1 MRSGSP
7 TVDFRGPSC
16 LMSRLT
22 ELLAQLAES
31 NPDLAN
37 DLRRET
43 DVLGRRRPF
52 GLNFE
57 RHIPET
63 VQLPN
68 RRVRRGDKVVF
79 RAPRGESEKDLDPRT
94 WIVTGFEDAGS
105 GRQAT
110 LILPEPSEEP
120 VITTR
125 KVVDLVVV
133 AEFRDPIYPG
143 LRPGGTVE
151 SDAERPYHVVINGEN
166 YHVLEALTFTCGGA
180 VDCIYIDPPYN
191 SRDKQ
196 WKYNNDFVD
205 SDDDYRHSKW
215 LAMMERRL
223 KVAKDLLN
231 PDDSALIVT
240 IDERE
245 VLRLGLLLEQ
255 TFPEARIQM
264 VTSVISAKGAV
275 RRGQFSRVEEHLFF
289 VLFGDARVRP
299 WIQNMLSGTDDAE
312 ADAEE
317 ESDDET
323 ASDDDDVAEEA
334 VEWIEWLG
342 LRRREPSS
350 IRGSRP
356 NQFFPIFVDAETGHI
371 RSIGDAV
378 ADDVDRLSVPVPDGT
393 VALWPL
399 RPDGTERLWGLTPEA
414 LRKNWADGFVR
425 VNWKANKKTGT
436 VYYLPSGT
444 IASIRAG
451 EVTITGRRPDDSV
464 EGFYAPDTDATT
476 PPKRV
481 WNMRSHNAETGGTN
495 MLTRLI
501 PGRRFEYP
509 KSLYAVEDTLRFIVG
524 HKPHALVLDFFAGS
538 GTTAHAVMRLNKQD
552 GGHRRSIMV
561 TNNEVSAAEADALAE
576 KGFRPGD
583 AEWEALGIC
592 EFLTKPRVRA
602 AITGEAP
609 EGQAVKGSYR
619 FTDEFPLSDGFAEN
633 AAFFDLTY
641 EDPERVRFGIGF
653 EAVAPLFWLRAGA
666 EGERISDPAATFQVA
681 DTYAIL
687 FNVDSSF
694 AFVSA
699 VRVADDVRIAYI
711 VTDDE
716 TQFQV
721 VAAQLPGR
729 VEPVRLYAT
738 YLDNFRIVPRD

>member
-1 MRSGSP
+1 
-7 TVDFRGPSC
+7 
-16 LMSRLT
+16 MSRLT
-22 ELLAQLAES
+22 DLLAQLAES
-31 NPDLAN
+31 NPDLAS

-43 DVLGRRRPF
+43 EVLARRRPF

-79 RAPRGESEKDLDPRT
+79 RAPRGDSEKDLDQRT
-94 WIVTGFEDAGS
+94 WIVTGFGGAGDD
-105 GRQAT
+105 RQAA
-110 LILPEPSEEP
+110 LILPEPSDQP
-120 VITTR
+120 VTTTR
-125 KVVDLVVV
+125 NVADVVVV

-143 LRPGGTVE
+143 LRPSGTVE
-151 SDAERPYHVVINGEN
+151 SGAERPYHVVINGEN

-180 VDCIYIDPPYN
+180 IDCIYIDPPYN

-196 WKYNNDFVD
+196 WKYNNDYVD
-205 SDDDYRHSKW
+205 ADDDYRHSKW
-215 LAMMERRL
+215 LAMIERRL

-245 VLRLGLLLEQ
+245 VLGLGLLLEQ

-299 WIQNMLSGTDDAE
+299 WIHNMLPGADDAE
-312 ADAEE
+312 PDEE
-317 ESDDET
+317 ETLEET
-323 ASDDDDVAEEA
+323 AADDGDFAEEA
-334 VEWIEWLG
+334 VEPIEWLG

-350 IRGSRP
+350 IRGARP

-371 RSIGDAV
+371 HSIGDAV
-378 ADDVDRLSVPVPDGT
+378 ADDADRSTVPVPDGT

-425 VNWKANKKTGT
+425 VNWKPNKMTGT

-451 EVTITGRRPDDSV
+451 EVTITGRRADGSV
-464 EGFYAPDTDATT
+464 EGFYAPETDATT

-501 PGRRFEYP
+501 PARRFEYP

-552 GGHRRSIMV
+552 GGRRQSIMV
-561 TNNEVSAAEADALAE
+561 TNNEVSAAEAEALTE
-576 KGFRPGD
+576 NGLRPGD

-602 AITGEAP
+602 AITGETP
-609 EGQAVKGSYR
+609 EGNAVKGNYR
-619 FTDEFPLSDGFAEN
+619 FTDEFPISDGLDEN

-641 EDPERVRFGIGF
+641 EDPERIRYGIGF

-666 EGERISDPAATFQVA
+666 EGALIIDPTDAFQVT

-687 FNVDSSF
+687 FNVDSSSE
-694 AFVSA
+694 FVSA
-699 VRVADDVRIAYI
+699 VRAADDLRIAYV

-721 VAAQLPGR
+721 VAAQLPAH
-729 VEPVRLYAT
+729 VEPVRLYAA
-738 YLDNFRIVPRD
+738 YLDNFKIAPRD